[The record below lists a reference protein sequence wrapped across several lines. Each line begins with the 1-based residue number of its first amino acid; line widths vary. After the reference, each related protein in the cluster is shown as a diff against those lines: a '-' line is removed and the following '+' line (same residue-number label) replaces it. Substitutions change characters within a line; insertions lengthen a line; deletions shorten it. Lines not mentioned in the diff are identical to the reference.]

1 MFSTEEFI
9 IAVFCC
15 VDDALKSLL
24 TAHPISFP
32 RGFSPQLRPSEVLT
46 MELVGEYRGI
56 DTDKGIWQYFRGH
69 WHSLFPQLASR
80 SSFTRQAANLWQ
92 YKHLLQQQLA
102 ECLGCFDDDVHLV
115 DGLPIVLCNF
125 RHAPRCASFRGEADY
140 GYCAA
145 KAEHFYGFHG
155 HLSVTWRGVITGFT
169 LSAANGSEREAL
181 WETLENVKGLV
192 IGDKGYLSKS
202 LQTELA
208 EYGVELATPVRSNM
222 KDERPKV
229 LTHLLQRLRRLI
241 ETVNSQLS
249 ERFHFERVWARDRW
263 HLTSQI
269 NRKILAHTVCCFL
282 NQQMGRELLHFDTL
296 VCD

>member
-15 VDDALKSLL
+15 VDDALEPLL
-24 TAHPISFP
+24 AAHPIEFA
-32 RGFSPQLRPSEVLT
+32 RGFAPQLSPAEVLT

-69 WHSLFPQLASR
+69 WHSLFPHLSSR
-80 SSFTRQAANLWQ
+80 TSFTRQAANLWQ

-102 ECLGCFDDDVHLV
+102 TVLGAFDDSVHLV

-125 RHAPRCASFRGEADY
+125 RHAPGCASFQGEASY

-145 KAEHFYGFHG
+145 KAEHFYGFRG
-155 HLSVTWRGVITGFT
+155 HLSVTLTGVITGFT
-169 LSAANGSEREAL
+169 ISAANGSEREAL
-181 WETLENVKGLV
+181 WETLAGVHGLV
-192 IGDKGYLSKS
+192 IGDKGYLSKA
-202 LQTELA
+202 LQAELA
-208 EYGVELATPVRSNM
+208 DCGIELSTPLRANM
-222 KDERPKV
+222 KDERPQAWV
-229 LTHLLQRLRRLI
+229 HLLQRLRRLI

-249 ERFHFERVWARDRW
+249 ERFHLERVWARDRW
-263 HLTSQI
+263 HLSSRI

-282 NQQMGRELLHFDTL
+282 NHQAGRELLHFDTL
-296 VCD
+296 VID

>member
-15 VDDALKSLL
+15 VEDALKPLL
-24 TAHPISFP
+24 TAYPISFP
-32 RGFSPQLRPSEVLT
+32 RGFAPQLTPAEVLT

-80 SSFTRQAANLWQ
+80 TSFTRQAANLWQ

-102 ECLGCFDDDVHLV
+102 ARLGGFDDDVHLV

-140 GYCAA
+140 GYAAA

-155 HLSVTWRGVITGFT
+155 HLSVTLRGVITGFT

-181 WETLENVKGLV
+181 WETLENVNGLV

-202 LQTELA
+202 LQAELA
-208 EYGVELATPVRSNM
+208 NYGVELATPVRSNM
-222 KDERPKV
+222 EVERPKAW
-229 LTHLLQRLRRLI
+229 THVLQRLRRLI

-249 ERFHFERVWARDRW
+249 ERFHFERVWARD
-263 HLTSQI
+263 
-269 NRKILAHTVCCFL
+269 
-282 NQQMGRELLHFDTL
+282 
-296 VCD
+296 

>member
-15 VDDALKSLL
+15 VDDALKPLL
-24 TAHPISFP
+24 TAHPISIP
-32 RGFSPQLRPSEVLT
+32 RGFAPYLTPAEVLT
-46 MELVGEYRGI
+46 MELVGEYKGI

-69 WHSLFPQLASR
+69 WHTLFPQLASR
-80 SSFTRQAANLWQ
+80 TSFTRQAANLWQ
-92 YKHLLQQQLA
+92 YKRLLQHQLA
-102 ECLGCFDDDVHLV
+102 ERLNVFDDSVHLV
-115 DGLPIVLCNF
+115 DGLPIALCNF
-125 RHAPRCASFRGEADY
+125 RHAPRCASFRGEANY

-155 HLSVTWRGVITGFT
+155 HLSVTLRGVITGFT
-169 LSAANGSEREAL
+169 VSAANGSEREAL
-181 WETLENVKGLV
+181 WETLERVKGLV

-208 EYGVELATPVRSNM
+208 EYGVELVTPVRSNM
-222 KDERPKV
+222 KDGQPKAW
-229 LTHLLQRLRRLI
+229 THLLQQLRRLI

-263 HLTSQI
+263 HLTSRI

-282 NQQMGRELLHFDTL
+282 NHQTGRELLHFDTL